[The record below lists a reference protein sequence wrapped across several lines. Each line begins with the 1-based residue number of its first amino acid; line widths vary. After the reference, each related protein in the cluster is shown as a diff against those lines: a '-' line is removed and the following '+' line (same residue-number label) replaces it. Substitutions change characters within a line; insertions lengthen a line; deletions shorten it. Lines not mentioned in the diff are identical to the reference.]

1 MKLKTTYDLITITK
15 QNTTFISI
23 DTSQHLI
30 SRTRIHQ
37 YSKYLSHE
45 VLVQHSRSFLTWKP
59 NETKNNILHH
69 RCRTTH
75 YKQNWCKQIL
85 KIHEVPGCIITS
97 STTITSVDTI
107 NETKNITTT
116 YHKQKTRYTIFIL
129 LLPLSR
135 TSTSTIFPTMETK
148 MKLKISYNI
157 DTSEIQIS
165 RTSTSPYS
173 RFGIFDLVIVLR
185 QPFLTWKIKH

>member
-1 MKLKTTYDLITITK
+1 MKLKITYYI
-15 QNTTFISI
+15 I
-23 DTSQHLI
+23 DA
-30 SRTRIHQ
+30 
-37 YSKYLSHE
+37 
-45 VLVQHSRSFLTWKP
+45 V
-59 NETKNNILHH
+59 
-69 RCRTTH
+69 TTH

-85 KIHEVPGCIITS
+85 KIHDVPGCIITS

-116 YHKQKTRYTIFIL
+116 CHKQKTRYTIFIL

-148 MKLKISYNI
+148 MKLKTTYAKTNFTVI
-157 DTSEIQIS
+157 TIS

-173 RFGIFDLVIVLR
+173 RFGIFDLVIVHR
-185 QPFLTWKIKH
+185 QPFLTWIKY